1 MTAFQHP
8 RQLDNLRGNA
18 LNTNFRLGSG
28 VVGRNRLKAARSRH
42 SKPQGSGCVK
52 VQLCVEFHTIYTEFC
67 TDPGVESMWLY

>member
-28 VVGRNRLKAARSRH
+28 VVGRNRLKSA
-42 SKPQGSGCVK
+42 KSGHLPLHFSLFVGF
-52 VQLCVEFHTIYTEFC
+52 QLK
-67 TDPGVESMWLY
+67 DMG